1 MQDIITI
8 FRPEELY
15 ARTMM
20 AMWILKRIGYK
31 SDIRR
36 VSDIWKHSEI
46 KNNIMK
52 IWNSDVVFLLLY
64 TYE

>member
-8 FRPEELY
+8 FMPEELY
-15 ARTMM
+15 ARTVM
-20 AMWILKRIGYK
+20 AMCILKRIGYK

-36 VSDIWKHSEI
+36 VSDIWKQSEI

-52 IWNSDVVFLLLY
+52 I
-64 TYE
+64 

>member
-15 ARTMM
+15 ARTVM
-20 AMWILKRIGYK
+20 AMWILKRIGYE

-36 VSDIWKHSEI
+36 ISDRWKHSGIKDEI
-46 KNNIMK
+46 VK
-52 IWNSDVVFLLLY
+52 IWDSDVAFLLLY